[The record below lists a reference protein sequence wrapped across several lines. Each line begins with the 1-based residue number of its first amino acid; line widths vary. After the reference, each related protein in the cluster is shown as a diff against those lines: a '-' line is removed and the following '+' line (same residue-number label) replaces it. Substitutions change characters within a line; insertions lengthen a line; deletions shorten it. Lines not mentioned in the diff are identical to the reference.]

1 MNVDEVHRD
10 RADKRILSHY
20 NLHFSHSQ
28 KYERKKTM
36 HMKNHSSNFSIFG
49 GSTKQK
55 RKNSNNQPASL
66 MSNIVALK
74 LKHN

>member
-1 MNVDEVHRD
+1 MLTKVTKTELTKEYFH
-10 RADKRILSHY
+10 IITFIFHIE
-20 NLHFSHSQ
+20 SQ
-28 KYERKKTM
+28 KYERKKNM
-36 HMKNHSSNFSIFG
+36 QMKNHSSNFSIFG

-55 RKNSNNQPASL
+55 RKHSNNQPASL

>member
-1 MNVDEVHRD
+1 
-10 RADKRILSHY
+10 
-20 NLHFSHSQ
+20 
-28 KYERKKTM
+28 M
-36 HMKNHSSNFSIFG
+36 HMKNHSSNLSIFG